1 MLRFANESIEET
13 PMSVSSTTAQLV
25 ASNAIVSD
33 VVVVASALG
42 LGGLAIFGLLLIS
55 PGCGQPT

>member
-1 MLRFANESIEET
+1 MQRFANESIEET
-13 PMSVSSTTAQLV
+13 PVSVSSAASQLL
-25 ASNAIVSD
+25 VSD
-33 VVVVASALG
+33 AVVVSGVVVPSALG

>member
-1 MLRFANESIEET
+1 MQRFANELIEDA
-13 PMSVSSTTAQLV
+13 PMGVSSTTSQLLV
-25 ASNAIVSD
+25 PDA
-33 VVVVASALG
+33 VVVSGVVVPSALG